1 MKIIFVRHSC
11 FLAELRSCS
20 LLFDYYGGTLPSIRG
35 DRPLYILASHS
46 HGDHYSRAIFDIAA
60 SRGDARCILSSDIHP
75 GLLPSSVRNRVISL
89 RPHQTWQDDT
99 LHVETL
105 ESNDAGVAFWI
116 TVSGLPPALRGPAA
130 GPGSG
135 AADHPADDPVRIYHA
150 GDLNNWYW
158 DGDAEDAALAERY
171 HRELSRIAGRRA
183 DAAFIPLD
191 PRLKRPELGIL
202 DFLSCCSADAVFP
215 MHQWENY
222 QLTDEILQM
231 PSMTPYRGRIHVIR
245 KEGQEFLLHPAE
257 K

>member
-1 MKIIFVRHSC
+1 MKVTYIRHSC
-11 FLAELRSCS
+11 FLAETAGCS
-20 LLFDYYGGTLPSIRG
+20 LLFDYYEGNLPPIPG
-35 DRPLYILASHS
+35 DRPLYIFASHS

-60 SRGDARCILSSDIHP
+60 SHGNARCILSSDIHP

-89 RPHQTWQDDT
+89 RPHQTWQDDII
-99 LHVETL
+99 HAETL

-116 TVSGLPPALRGPAA
+116 KAAGLPPALRGPAA

-135 AADHPADDPVRIYHA
+135 GTGSADSSVRIYHA

-158 DGDAEDAALAERY
+158 DGDDEDAVLAGRY
-171 HRELSRIAGRRA
+171 HRELSRIAGRHA

-215 MHQWENY
+215 MHQWGNY
-222 QLTDEILQM
+222 RLTDEVLNM
-231 PSMTPYRGRIHVIR
+231 PAMAAYRGRIRVIR